1 MKKYPLLKEIGFR
14 DKASKSIE
22 DVAADKFE
30 DFGVYIGQLYQKFQN
45 KDISNN
51 PAITQKI
58 MNLVDADDDNVLMN
72 KIKDL
77 EFLINQLPNKQQPTD
92 NKIGF
97 KVNEDQ
103 TTDNLIDDLI
113 DRADKVFSGNELQ
126 KIRRGLL
133 FTAIQS
139 NPETQNKN
147 LIYYTKLISNAE
159 KRKFGKDDDEMPFE
173 RKLTAKEKR
182 DKEKIV
188 KGLKGRK
195 DLDKSDKY
203 AIATAQA
210 KKMEE
215 MTDDEFEKAKEA
227 DRLEKHPERDK
238 IKKIQQ
244 MMAKEKNEEKISG
257 FDYHYTKGTSGG
269 TQQFGRPRIV
279 NE

>member
-58 MNLVDADDDNVLMN
+58 MNLIDADDDNMLMN

-159 KRKFGKDDDEMPFE
+159 K
-173 RKLTAKEKR
+173 
-182 DKEKIV
+182 IV

-238 IKKIQQ
+238 IKKVQQ
-244 MMAKEKNEEKISG
+244 LIKKQIKELWLKN
-257 FDYHYTKGTSGG
+257 
-269 TQQFGRPRIV
+269 
-279 NE
+279 

>member
-238 IKKIQQ
+238 IKKVQQ
-244 MMAKEKNEEKISG
+244 LIKKQIKELWLKN
-257 FDYHYTKGTSGG
+257 
-269 TQQFGRPRIV
+269 
-279 NE
+279 